1 MNPAYL
7 YRELKQV
14 SAAGRVLI
22 LNGFSFNLGFY
33 MLLPFLADHLQRN
46 LGLSPWHVGLV
57 IGLRVLSQQGLFLVG
72 GTLGDYLGYK
82 RLILLGCLV
91 RIAGFLLLAV
101 AGQFAFLLLGAF
113 LTGFAGALFTPSSN
127 AYLAHEAT
135 DGEHRDRIFALQNW
149 SSETGMFLGPLV
161 GMFLLSFDFMWVGL
175 SAASLFALLFLI
187 QRHYLPE
194 LTSQKKRQGGEPFW
208 RQWQRMMQNRAFIGF
223 VAFACCFQLF
233 FHQLYLSLP
242 HEVESR
248 GLEAGVITL
257 VFMISSVL
265 GIFFQMPVN
274 RYVPARIG
282 RSRAMGLGLVLM
294 GGSFLWFTLA
304 FSLDSRLNF
313 IGFAITFSLGSMLVL
328 PLLASS
334 VPRFC
339 DKSEL
344 GSYYGFYSC
353 IGGVVAFLGHLAIG
367 GLLSLEGLDADRIWW
382 GLSVIGLLAGS
393 GLYLK
398 MRKLDTRTEAAVS

>member
-101 AGQFAFLLLGAF
+101 AGQFVFLLLGAF

-127 AYLAHEAT
+127 AYLAHEAP
-135 DGEHRDRIFALQNW
+135 DAERRDRIFALQNW
-149 SSETGMFLGPLV
+149 SSEAGMFMGPLV
-161 GMFLLSFDFMWVGL
+161 GVALLSLDFFWVGL
-175 SAASLFALLFLI
+175 AAAGLFALLLLI
-187 QRHYLPE
+187 QWAYLPE
-194 LTSQKKRQGGEPFW
+194 LTSQQKRQAGEPFW
-208 RQWQRMMQNRAFIGF
+208 RQWLRMLQNRSFIGF
-223 VAFACCFQLF
+223 VTFACGFHLF

-242 HEVESR
+242 HEVEAR
-248 GLEAGVITL
+248 GLGAEVITL

-265 GIFFQMPVN
+265 GIFLQMPVN
-274 RYVPARIG
+274 RFVPSWIG
-282 RSRAMGLGLVLM
+282 RSRTMGLGLLLM
-294 GGSFLWFTLA
+294 GSSFLWFTQV
-304 FSLDSRLNF
+304 FSFDPRLSF
-313 IGFAITFSLGSMLVL
+313 IGFAVTFSLGSMLVM

-353 IGGVVAFLGHLAIG
+353 IGGVAAFLGHLLIG
-367 GLLSLEGLDADRIWW
+367 GLLSVPELNTDLIWLGLAIT
-382 GLSVIGLLAGS
+382 GFVAAT
-393 GLYLK
+393 GLYYRIRWADQ
-398 MRKLDTRTEAAVS
+398 MAPVS